1 MENFN
6 TAKKILQIVEEL
18 YKDYPKIESQTMDN
32 IRIHAL
38 EQRLKNLSSNLI
50 SYNTPSPVNTEIK
63 QLLYN
68 KGFRYQLGIT
78 EDNSRI
84 INSLAEQ
91 RWNEGDLSYSDISI
105 EEILTWIYKK
115 HNIWISVQYMDVNF
129 LFGYTVSNIKN
140 NTLETEQWKFNSPE
154 QTYKEAIKYTL
165 INLI

>member
-1 MENFN
+1 MEDFN

-18 YKDYPKIESQTMDN
+18 YIDYPKIESQTLDN

-50 SYNTPSPVNTEIK
+50 SYNTPSPVNPEIK

-68 KGFRYQLGIT
+68 KGFRYQLAIT

-84 INSLAEQ
+84 INSLTQQ

-105 EEILTWIYKK
+105 EEILTWIYKQ

-129 LFGYTVSNIKN
+129 LFGYKVSNIQN